1 MAICDSSRREV
12 HAIAAQHPVAV
23 LRLVRELP
31 DERVSLHGGRTEV
44 RLISLDVV
52 DDPIPRR
59 GSHAAGMLGQLEAQW
74 KYWPP
79 SMTIVCPVMK
89 SAAGEQRKT
98 TAPTTSSGT

>member
-31 DERVSLHGGRTEV
+31 DERVSLHRGRTEV
-44 RLISLDVV
+44 RLIGLDVV
-52 DDPIPRR
+52 DDSIPRR

-79 SMTIVCPVMK
+79 SMTIV
-89 SAAGEQRKT
+89 
-98 TAPTTSSGT
+98 